1 MMADRVVAD
10 FGKAATVL
18 HKLLHESI
26 PLTHVQRDFIK
37 TELYTLE
44 TALKS
49 YNSKNPEPDRS
60 SSDDSGDKIL

>member
-1 MMADRVVAD
+1 MKADRVVAD
-10 FGKAATVL
+10 FGKAATAL

-49 YNSKNPEPDRS
+49 YDSKNPEPDRS
-60 SSDDSGDKIL
+60 SL

>member
-1 MMADRVVAD
+1 MKADRVVAD

-37 TELYTLE
+37 TELFTLE

-49 YNSKNPEPDRS
+49 YNSKNPDPENS
-60 SSDDSGDKIL
+60 SSIVD